1 MTVRVSIDFTADL
14 AGAVQAADEALTQ
27 ALFRAKDDQIRTAL
41 SKAQQQVRAAM
52 QMGLNAPIK
61 TSAIRTP

>member
-14 AGAVQAADEALTQ
+14 SGAVQAADEALTQ

-41 SKAQQQVRAAM
+41 SKA
-52 QMGLNAPIK
+52 
-61 TSAIRTP
+61 